1 MKIPGQEI
9 PLADFKQQPL
19 PSPKIFFKKK
29 KTVSFG
35 KLLALSTTLT
45 HKFKLFIES
54 YFAIVHV
61 FIKDMLPLSSKLF
74 ID

>member
-9 PLADFKQQPL
+9 PLADFKEQPL

-29 KTVSFG
+29 KTVSFR

-45 HKFKLFIES
+45 HTIQIIYRKLFCYCSCIYQRYAS
-54 YFAIVHV
+54 AF
-61 FIKDMLPLSSKLF
+61 
-74 ID
+74 

>member
-19 PSPKIFFKKK
+19 PSPKMLFKKK

-45 HKFKLFIES
+45 HTIEIIYKKLFCYSSCI
-54 YFAIVHV
+54 YQRFASA
-61 FIKDMLPLSSKLF
+61 F
-74 ID
+74 